1 MASMNTQ
8 TNTVNSVNAKRPSS
22 AKKGLSFTAEQLKQ
36 LHWREGLSLTQI
48 GALYG
53 VSCAAIE
60 YWIKKLGLAGR
71 SRVDN
76 LLFEPSPAL
85 SYVLGVVLGDG
96 CVYRLAKGN
105 YSIRLSVC
113 DKVFAERF
121 SESVSLLGFKPCKMI
136 RTQSKHEGWR
146 DRWLSYFYSDAFGN
160 WYAAMTLDKRIELG
174 MKHPDAFVR
183 GFYEAEGTIVRHH
196 GRLEI
201 TMSDTHADGLIIDAI
216 QASLPSGIVSNKY
229 MVEKCGIKAYCLS
242 ITRALDV
249 KRFLAWTMP
258 CMKTVPRPEIL
269 PAEQEETQ
277 ANTEPIPDRNAG
289 AGVENTKVAQ
299 NGRQVGHRPA
309 TDDAQPSGRHQPIR
323 CIPTYAETHRA
334 QQKCPA
340 PGRAITFL

>member
-60 YWIKKLGLAGR
+60 YWI
-71 SRVDN
+71 
-76 LLFEPSPAL
+76 
-85 SYVLGVVLGDG
+85 
-96 CVYRLAKGN
+96 
-105 YSIRLSVC
+105 
-113 DKVFAERF
+113 
-121 SESVSLLGFKPCKMI
+121 
-136 RTQSKHEGWR
+136 
-146 DRWLSYFYSDAFGN
+146 
-160 WYAAMTLDKRIELG
+160 
-174 MKHPDAFVR
+174 
-183 GFYEAEGTIVRHH
+183 
-196 GRLEI
+196 
-201 TMSDTHADGLIIDAI
+201 
-216 QASLPSGIVSNKY
+216 
-229 MVEKCGIKAYCLS
+229 
-242 ITRALDV
+242 
-249 KRFLAWTMP
+249 
-258 CMKTVPRPEIL
+258 PRPEIL

-299 NGRQVGHRPA
+299 NGRQVGHRSA